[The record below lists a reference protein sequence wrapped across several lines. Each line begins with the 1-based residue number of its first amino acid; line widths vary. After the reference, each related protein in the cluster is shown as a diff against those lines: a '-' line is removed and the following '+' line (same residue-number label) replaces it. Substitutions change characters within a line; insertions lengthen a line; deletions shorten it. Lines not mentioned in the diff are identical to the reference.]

1 METVVLGFGSN
12 IGNRR
17 NNIENAVKEISLT
30 PGFALLARSFFYET
44 EPWGYKK
51 QNKFLN
57 ACAVY
62 LCRLSPA
69 ELLKCI
75 KSLERKIGRLKRGK
89 WQAREIDIDVLFY
102 GSKIV
107 KAGNLII
114 PHPFIQERNFVLKPL
129 VELMPGFIHP
139 KIKKS
144 IHYIYSH
151 SKDDCKVNLY
161 NER

>member
-17 NNIENAVKEISLT
+17 NNIERAIKKISLT
-30 PGFALLARSFFYET
+30 PGFDLLARSHFYET
-44 EPWGYKK
+44 EPWGYKQ

-57 ACAVY
+57 SCAVY
-62 LCRLSPA
+62 LCRLDPI
-69 ELLKCI
+69 EILKRI
-75 KSLERKIGRLKRGK
+75 KAVERSVGRVKRGK
-89 WQAREIDIDVLFY
+89 WQAREIDIDILFY

-107 KAGNLII
+107 SAGNLII

-129 VELMPGFIHP
+129 VEIMPGFIHP

-151 SKDDCKVNLY
+151 SKDECKVSLY
-161 NER
+161 K